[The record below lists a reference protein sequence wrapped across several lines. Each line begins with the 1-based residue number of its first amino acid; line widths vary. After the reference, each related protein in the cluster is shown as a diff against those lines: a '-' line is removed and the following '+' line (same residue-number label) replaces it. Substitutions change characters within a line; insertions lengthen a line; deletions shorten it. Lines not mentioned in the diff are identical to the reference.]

1 MPCCGCGEAGVLR
14 EMGATA
20 LHASEADGAEGSED
34 GGCRLRVRPP
44 RGVAGGREVGL
55 LLGAGKAGDRVV
67 RLARR
72 VDLQSAE
79 EHHCGQQAGA
89 PDQVTRSGPVGAPRK
104 STPES
109 TSQGAGA
116 SCWPLRAARGP
127 GGAGVRSCHRAG

>member
-1 MPCCGCGEAGVLR
+1 MPCRGCGEAGVLR

-20 LHASEADGAEGSED
+20 LHASEADGAEGSQD
-34 GGCRLRVRPP
+34 GGCRLRVRPS
-44 RGVAGGREVGL
+44 RRVAGGREVGL

-79 EHHCGQQAGA
+79 ERHRCQQGRA
-89 PDQVTRSGPVGAPRK
+89 PDQVTRSGPVRALRK

-109 TSQGAGA
+109 TSQGAA
-116 SCWPLRAARGP
+116 TSCGPLRAARGP